1 MYIVQCRFSGS
12 LLHVFHSAP
21 TWWHCDRVPSYR
33 ANLSWGHCTRW
44 PDDWTDTVEPLTSD
58 LKFQQSI
65 SLATYRCF
73 CLKIACKIVF
83 FRISH
88 TTGKI
93 PTTRCQQQHHCWFSV
108 QKVGEGSRELA
119 KSGTM
124 GLWKKPYFVNQP

>member
-65 SLATYRCF
+65 SFATYRCF
-73 CLKIACKIVF
+73 CLKIACKIDFLEYHSKQEKLQPRDV
-83 FRISH
+83 SSS
-88 TTGKI
+88 TTAYFLI
-93 PTTRCQQQHHCWFSV
+93 
-108 QKVGEGSRELA
+108 QKVREGSRELA

-124 GLWKKPYFVNQP
+124 GLWTKPYGVNQP